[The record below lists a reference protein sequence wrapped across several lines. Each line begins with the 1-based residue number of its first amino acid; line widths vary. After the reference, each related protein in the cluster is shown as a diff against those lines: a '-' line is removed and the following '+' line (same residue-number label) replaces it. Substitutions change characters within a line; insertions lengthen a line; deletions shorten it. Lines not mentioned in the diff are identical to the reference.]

1 MNAIG
6 KIMVPELETAPL
18 ESVAIG
24 ARSLSRHY
32 GNHRAVDGL
41 DFTLDAGSTLA
52 LIGHNGAGKT
62 TLMKL
67 ILGLI
72 RPTSGS
78 LKVLGVEPARAPLQ
92 HRKQIGFLPEN
103 VAFHDELT
111 GTQTLRFYARLK
123 QTPLRQC
130 EELLER
136 VGLSFAASR
145 RVKTYSK
152 GMRQRLGLAQALL
165 GAPQLLLL
173 DEPTTGLDPASRA
186 EFFRIM
192 HELSDRGATVII
204 SSHILTELEAKTDLV
219 AIMNTG
225 HLAAFGPL
233 DQLRREA
240 DLPVRITVAT
250 PCGIAVVLAALGD
263 LVQRWVTNE
272 DGHSL
277 QLFVHVEDKLATLAK
292 LTALGDAV
300 ADLDIARPGLDE
312 IYRHF
317 SPEADKEAAQAA
329 GGEA

>member
-6 KIMVPELETAPL
+6 KIVPPDLEADGTGA
-18 ESVAIG
+18 VAIA
-24 ARSLSRHY
+24 ARGLGRHY
-32 GNHRAVDGL
+32 GAHRAVDGL
-41 DFTLDAGSTLA
+41 DFTLDAGTTLA

-72 RPTSGS
+72 RPTVGS
-78 LKVLGVEPARAPLQ
+78 LKVLGVEPAHAALE
-92 HRKQIGFLPEN
+92 HRRQIGFLPEN

-111 GTQTLRFYARLK
+111 GKQTLRFYAKLK
-123 QTPLRQC
+123 RAPRKQC
-130 EELLER
+130 SELLER
-136 VGLSFAASR
+136 VGLAFAAHR

-165 GAPQLLLL
+165 GEPRLLLL

-186 EFFRIM
+186 EFFQIM

-233 DQLRREA
+233 DMLRRQA

-250 PCGIAVVLAALGD
+250 PDGPAAVLAAVGG
-263 LVQRWVTNE
+263 LVQRAVAGE
-272 DGHSL
+272 DARSL
-277 QLFVHVEDKLATLAK
+277 QLYVHVEDKLETLAK

-317 SPEADKEAAQAA
+317 SPDAAKAA
-329 GGEA
+329 GDEA

>member
-1 MNAIG
+1 MNAMG
-6 KIMVPELETAPL
+6 KILLPDLETT
-18 ESVAIG
+18 AIA
-24 ARSLSRHY
+24 ARGLARHY
-32 GNHRAVDGL
+32 GAHHALDGIDL
-41 DFTLDAGSTLA
+41 TLDAGTTLA

-72 RPTSGS
+72 RPSAGT
-78 LKVLGVEPARAPLQ
+78 LKVLGVEPAHAPLE
-92 HRKQIGFLPEN
+92 HRRQIGFLPEN

-123 QTPLRQC
+123 GAPLPQC
-130 EELLER
+130 AALLER
-136 VGLSFAASR
+136 VGLSFAAGR

-165 GAPQLLLL
+165 GEPRLLLL

-186 EFFRIM
+186 EFFQILR
-192 HELSDRGATVII
+192 ELSADGATIII

-225 HLAAFGPL
+225 RLAAFGPL
-233 DQLRREA
+233 DMLRREA

-250 PCGIAVVLAALGD
+250 PLGADRVAAAMDGLAQRVVPG
-263 LVQRWVTNE
+263 E
-272 DGHSL
+272 DGRSL
-277 QLFVHVEDKLATLAK
+277 QLFVHVEDKLAALAK

-300 ADLDIARPGLDE
+300 GDLDIARPGLDE

-317 SPEADKEAAQAA
+317 SPEAAKAA
-329 GGEA
+329 GSES

>member
-6 KIMVPELETAPL
+6 KIMVPDLETPPL
-18 ESVAIG
+18 ESVAIA
-24 ARSLSRHY
+24 ARALTRHY
-32 GNHRAVDGL
+32 GAQHAVDGIDL
-41 DFTLDAGSTLA
+41 SLVAGSTLA

-72 RPTSGS
+72 RPTTGT
-78 LKVLGVEPARAPLQ
+78 LKVLGVEPAQAPLI

-123 QTPLRQC
+123 QAPLQQC
-130 EELLER
+130 DELMER
-136 VGLSFAASR
+136 VGLAFAAAR

-165 GAPQLLLL
+165 GTPRLLLL

-225 HLAAFGPL
+225 RLAAFGPL
-233 DQLRREA
+233 DALRREA

-250 PCGIAVVLAALGD
+250 PNGIAPVLAALGD
-263 LVQRWVTNE
+263 LVQRWAADE
-272 DGHSL
+272 EGHSL
-277 QLFVHVEDKLATLAK
+277 QLFIHVEDKLAALAK
-292 LTALGDAV
+292 LTALGDTI

-317 SPEADKEAAQAA
+317 SPDAAKAA
-329 GGEA
+329 GGDA

>member
-6 KIMVPELETAPL
+6 KIVIPELETT
-18 ESVAIG
+18 AIA
-24 ARSLSRHY
+24 ARGLGRHY
-32 GNHRAVDGL
+32 GSHRAVDGL
-41 DFTLDAGSTLA
+41 DFTLEAGTTLA

-72 RPTSGS
+72 RPTVGG
-78 LKVLGVEPARAPLQ
+78 LKVLGAEPAHAPLE
-92 HRKQIGFLPEN
+92 HRRQIGFLPEN

-111 GTQTLRFYARLK
+111 GTQTLRYYAKLK
-123 QTPLRQC
+123 RAPLPQC
-130 EELLER
+130 EALLER

-152 GMRQRLGLAQALL
+152 GMRQRLALAQALL
-165 GAPQLLLL
+165 GEPRLLLL

-186 EFFRIM
+186 EFFQIM
-192 HELSDRGATVII
+192 HELSGRGATVII

-233 DQLRREA
+233 DMLRREA

-250 PCGIAVVLAALGD
+250 PNGAGVVLSALGD
-263 LVQRWVTNE
+263 LVQ
-272 DGHSL
+272 HSIAGEGGRSV
-277 QLFVHVEDKLATLAK
+277 QLFVHVEDKLAALAR
-292 LTALGDAV
+292 LTALDDAV

-317 SPEADKEAAQAA
+317 SPEAASGGSRGAA
-329 GGEA
+329 GGAA

>member
-1 MNAIG
+1 MNAMG
-6 KIMVPELETAPL
+6 KIVVPELETT
-18 ESVAIG
+18 AIA
-24 ARSLSRHY
+24 ARGLGRHY
-32 GNHRAVDGL
+32 GAQRAVDGL
-41 DFTLDAGSTLA
+41 DITLDAGTTLA

-72 RPTSGS
+72 RPSTGT
-78 LKVLGVEPARAPLQ
+78 LKVLGVEPADAPLE
-92 HRKQIGFLPEN
+92 HRRQIGFLPEN

-123 QTPLRQC
+123 GAPLTQC
-130 EELLER
+130 DALLER
-136 VGLSFAASR
+136 VGLTFAAGR

-165 GAPQLLLL
+165 GAPRLLLL

-186 EFFRIM
+186 EFFQIM
-192 HELSDRGATVII
+192 RELSDSGATVII

-225 HLAAFGPL
+225 RLAAFGPL
-233 DQLRREA
+233 DMLRRDA
-240 DLPVRITVAT
+240 DLPVKITVAT
-250 PCGIAVVLAALGD
+250 PLGGAPVLAGLGGI
-263 LVQRWVTNE
+263 VQRWTSGD
-272 DGHSL
+272 DGRAL
-277 QLFVHVEDKLATLAK
+277 QLYVHVEDKLAALAR
-292 LTALGDAV
+292 LTDLGDAV

-317 SPEADKEAAQAA
+317 SPEAARAAA
-329 GGEA
+329 GNGEAGAA